1 MDVDHF
7 LLGQRAFAH
16 GNQGDDPADERQ
28 TELECHGH
36 PEDGRGGRI
45 RGLGHRGGVAQQRHS
60 AGSDHS
66 GKRGDELID
75 QAVGA
80 GDNGGNITP
89 AAVQLKVD
97 GIRHVRGVGGG
108 DAHIGAVLQKAQ
120 HHIDDHGRAA
130 HDADLLGVNDNEEHD
145 QNGGDDHADA
155 GEADNALFAAVL
167 ADILGTERC
176 KEDGRDH
183 ADNSQNRGKT
193 HIANQNTIEKRAD
206 DGLTADLLGQLI
218 RSIGGNVA
226 LQGLV
231 VLENLDNIRHLQR
244 LGFLGADKVLRLVER
259 GNTEADQQGADG
271 GNDQGDI
278 AGGGQKCLVVGAAA
292 LGQQHNIQ
300 NHGHSHG
307 NHVVEYRGPD
317 ADGRALARIICHDGG
332 NGLRSHVGDGVADDV
347 NNVQQG
353 KHRQAQPFGREAGE
367 HSVEGECL
375 NQEAGNHQD
384 AQLAELGVDAV
395 IDKGEQGIGDAVQNT
410 GAGQN
415 NADGSGRDAVA
426 DAGRIT
432 RHADEGIDAH
442 TDKTVAGIADDLPK
456 LSAAVLYAVNF

>member
-1 MDVDHF
+1 M
-7 LLGQRAFAH
+7 
-16 GNQGDDPADERQ
+16 
-28 TELECHGH
+28 
-36 PEDGRGGRI
+36 
-45 RGLGHRGGVAQQRHS
+45 
-60 AGSDHS
+60 
-66 GKRGDELID
+66 
-75 QAVGA
+75 
-80 GDNGGNITP
+80 
-89 AAVQLKVD
+89 
-97 GIRHVRGVGGG
+97 
-108 DAHIGAVLQKAQ
+108 LQ
-120 HHIDDHGRAA
+120 
-130 HDADLLGVNDNEEHD
+130 
-145 QNGGDDHADA
+145 
-155 GEADNALFAAVL
+155 
-167 ADILGTERC
+167 
-176 KEDGRDH
+176 
-183 ADNSQNRGKT
+183 
-193 HIANQNTIEKRAD
+193 
-206 DGLTADLLGQLI
+206 
-218 RSIGGNVA
+218 
-226 LQGLV
+226 
-231 VLENLDNIRHLQR
+231 NLHNIRHLQR
-244 LGFLGADKVLRLVER
+244 LRLFGADKVLRLVER

-317 ADGRALARIICHDGG
+317 ADGRALARIIRHDGG

-367 HSVEGECL
+367 HSVEGERL
-375 NQEAGNHQD
+375 NQIACNQQN

-395 IDKGEQGIGDAVQNT
+395 IDKGKQGIGDAVQNT

-415 NADGSGRDAVA
+415 NANGSGRDAVA
-426 DAGRIT
+426 DAGGIT